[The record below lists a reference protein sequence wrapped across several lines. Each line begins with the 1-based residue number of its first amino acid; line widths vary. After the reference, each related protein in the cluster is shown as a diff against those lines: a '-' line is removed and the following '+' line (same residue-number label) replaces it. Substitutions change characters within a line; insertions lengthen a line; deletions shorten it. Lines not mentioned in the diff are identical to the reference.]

1 MNINDS
7 IASGSYSNVTIDQIE
22 TVRKLALMW
31 KWTDETVQRGV
42 VRLYN
47 HPEAEFLPGRS
58 HLGER
63 ILIATIDANGLVAM
77 GGSCDG
83 IEFKRKTSKAA

>member
-1 MNINDS
+1 MNLQES
-7 IASGSYSNVTIDQIE
+7 IASGSYTNVTHDQIE
-22 TVRKLALMW
+22 CVRKLALMW
-31 KWTDETVQRGV
+31 KWTDETVCKGV

-47 HPEAEFLPGRS
+47 HPEAEFLPGRT

-83 IEFKRKTSKAA
+83 IEFKRRKAA